1 MNSSAGFQYVDSI
14 RLELVE
20 EREIKKGLDKT
31 SKPSIPSAA
40 VLYC

>member
-1 MNSSAGFQYVDSI
+1 MWVYYLKMNSSAGFQHV
-14 RLELVE
+14 

-31 SKPSIPSAA
+31 SKPSNPSGA

>member
-1 MNSSAGFQYVDSI
+1 MNSSTGFQYVDSA
-14 RLELVE
+14 RLEVVE

-31 SKPSIPSAA
+31 SKPSSPSGA